1 MSLQQQAAD
10 IALRRSGL
18 LTGAATSAG
27 AGAARAVGQ
36 ATATSP
42 QPEPDKPKTLAEMAA
57 EISARRS
64 QSTGGS
70 GKGGT
75 KGLDREVVTKYGK
88 SARAAARQGVDRER
102 IAEIQSGEE
111 QPGGGP
117 LGVLGKIVNF
127 DLIPGK
133 LAFQPI
139 RSAVLQP
146 LQVLD
151 TGKRTIISA
160 VNELVDLM
168 PGGDKASFSDFLS
181 QARDTSYGF
190 GKAFANPTGN
200 KWLDRAIG
208 LTGDILLDPITYLTF
223 GTGGFAK
230 AAALGALKQG
240 VKVGTKQTT
249 KAASKEGLER
259 GLRVVADGSKLTDD
273 AARAL
278 NPAQRGAVEEVL
290 KQQRV
295 GVRRTLGARTRE
307 DLAQGARE
315 LREEAAEIAADTSGT
330 YNAAVRANAEGVL
343 NTLTDDVVSDLATR
357 GYRAARGDVAEALG
371 LRGGLRF
378 GVGKAKV
385 IIPGTER
392 FADTA
397 GAIIGGARVGGL
409 ATKIPGT
416 EKQIVLGDLVNT
428 KAGKKILGVATPVG
442 DGGVFGP
449 KNILNMRLALRS
461 GQYDG
466 RKLTPKEGNDFV
478 KLLAADKAFR
488 TVRSN
493 QAREGQQLVS
503 RGLGGADSRTVS
515 DLLDL
520 SNPVEVTARATD
532 DAIAA
537 GLTEEGIAARLFP
550 DVVPDRPLTAAESFE
565 TGVPMTGKRKP
576 KIVYKPKVDLLDDSM
591 TPERAG
597 ELLGRPVTQAEL
609 NQAREW
615 RKIGDEFYERA
626 NYLNQRAKLA
636 AGIPLER
643 IDDLPKNESWFPHVL
658 TDRARRGVRD
668 KELTVKAVGA
678 DLLNS
683 VDNTAA
689 DRSFALAGSNVR
701 RLVAGENWFG
711 VKLTPEDVSKGV
723 KRFNEIARKE
733 GGLKYDIFET
743 DADTAFRR
751 YAEGWARD
759 SAYTEW
765 LFNMALATDS
775 AALRGAS
782 VFDEAAGVSP
792 SSVPGAIYPATR
804 AEMRSAYPAD
814 YADDIIMPR
823 EGDPAGE
830 LFRNKGFQGLVK
842 QEQVKYAFEV
852 PVPSKIS
859 TFADAVTTIL
869 TPERVA
875 ALNTVE
881 GFADEMS
888 SLGDEIAK
896 LADDID
902 TRTLAGK
909 GLFADALNETLNSFE
924 QRLFNLRRL
933 SETVPGGVPAGT
945 GAAMSSEAAALTA
958 SLRNE
963 ADNLVLKLNSVDPKK
978 WMALVPQFLDNATMF
993 LQLNSRNYPGLIAS
1007 PEIADMIKNFRRL
1020 EDPKFAAS
1028 INNVIGPVTQM
1039 FKGWVTATPGFHLRN
1054 GMSNVF
1060 FMLAAGMNPVNMIR
1074 ATRIYRAYSDFLK
1087 SQNLDDL
1094 LGMGADET
1102 AEYGLRARAIRSLE
1116 ARGKTTTDADI
1127 AEWFTT
1133 REGKFAQ
1140 RAYDESMRIDM
1151 SRVMDE
1157 FIRSPQYNALVKKGG
1172 ADYADAMDVLGATQY
1187 GFKGLIGDVFEDTGS
1202 LGISGR
1208 LNNKAGAVNAASRV
1222 AGKPLGL
1229 SRSVGNTI
1237 ENFTRFALTYDG
1249 VLRGMSPEAA
1259 AARTAKYLID
1269 YQDLSIAD
1277 RNIKSVIPFWMWT
1290 SRSFPLIVESSW
1302 ANPRAFA
1309 WWNSVTRNLT
1319 DEEGMEDQKRPYY
1332 LRSSF
1337 KLPFGDNIYGS
1348 PDFGYQKQEEAF
1360 GSLIDPRSILAGVT
1374 PAIRAPI
1381 EVAMNE
1387 QFRTGQE
1394 IYSPTYDKG
1403 GLREQIEYLVKNIS
1417 GVGTAAQRAANVV
1430 PGTLNLAGA
1439 IPGLGGLQR
1448 AAGAL
1453 ETAPV
1458 IGDYI
1463 GAPGF
1468 IEQKKGPQTTEAS
1481 LQALYRFLGLPFYQ
1495 LQPFQQE
1502 SAMREQMKM
1511 LEAEAARKKA
1521 EREKERGR

>member
-57 EISARRS
+57 DISARRG

-70 GKGGT
+70 GGGGT

-88 SARAAARQGVDRER
+88 SARAAARQGVDKER
-102 IAEIQSGEE
+102 IAKIQSGEA
-111 QPGGGP
+111 QPDGGP

-139 RSAVLQP
+139 RSAVLKP
-146 LQVLD
+146 LEVLD
-151 TGKRTIISA
+151 TGRRTIISG

-168 PGGDKASFSDFLS
+168 PGGDNASFSDFLS

-230 AAALGALKQG
+230 SAALGALKQG
-240 VKVGTKQTT
+240 VKVGTKQTA

-259 GLRVVADGSKLTDD
+259 GLRVVADGGKLTDD
-273 AARAL
+273 VARTL

-385 IIPGTER
+385 IIPGTEK

-397 GAIIGGARVGGL
+397 GAIIGGTRVGGFAL
-409 ATKIPGT
+409 PGT
-416 EKQIVLGDLVNT
+416 DKQIVLGDLVNT
-428 KAGKKILGVATPVG
+428 KVGKKILGVATPVG
-442 DGGVFGP
+442 DGGVFGA
-449 KNILNMRLALRS
+449 KNILNMRLALRT

-478 KLLAADKAFR
+478 KILAADNAFR

-493 QAREGQQLVS
+493 QRREGQQLLS
-503 RGLGGADSRTVS
+503 PALGGADSRTVS

-520 SNPVEVTARATD
+520 SNPVAVTARATD
-532 DAIAA
+532 DDLDAV
-537 GLTEEGIAARLFP
+537 LFP
-550 DVVPDRPLTAAESFE
+550 DVVPGRPLTAAESFE
-565 TGVPMTGKRKP
+565 TGVPMTGGRKP
-576 KIVYKPKVDLLDDSM
+576 KIVYKPRVDLLDDSM
-591 TPERAG
+591 TPERAS

-609 NQAREW
+609 NQARVW
-615 RKIGDEFYERA
+615 RKVGDGFYERA

-636 AGIPLER
+636 AGIPIEQ

-668 KELTVKAVGA
+668 KELTVKTVGA

-683 VDNTAA
+683 VDNPAA

-711 VKLTPEDVSKGV
+711 VKLTPEDVSQGV
-723 KRFNEIARKE
+723 KRFNQIAREK

-743 DADTAFRR
+743 DADTAFTR
-751 YAEGWARD
+751 YVDGWARD

-765 LFNMALATDS
+765 LYNMALATEN
-775 AALRGAS
+775 AALRGRS
-782 VFDEAAGVSP
+782 VFDESTGLSP
-792 SSVPGAIYPATR
+792 SSVPGQIYPYTR
-804 AEMRSAYPAD
+804 AEIRSAYPED
-814 YADDIIMPR
+814 FGERIITAK
-823 EGDPAGE
+823 EGDPAAT

-842 QEQVKYAFEV
+842 QEQAKYTFGV

-859 TFADAVTTIL
+859 DFADAVTSIL

-888 SLGDEIAK
+888 FLGDEIAK

-902 TRTLAGK
+902 TKTLAGK

-1020 EDPKFAAS
+1020 EDPKFATA
-1028 INNVIGPVTQM
+1028 INNTVIGPLTQM
-1039 FKGWVTATPGFHLRN
+1039 FKSWVTATPGFHLRN
-1054 GMSNVF
+1054 GISNIF
-1060 FMLAAGMNPVNMIR
+1060 FMLAAGMDPLNIRR
-1074 ATRIYRAYSDFLK
+1074 ATRVYRAYSDFLK

-1102 AEYGLRARAIRSLE
+1102 AEYALRARAVRSLE

-1127 AEWFTT
+1127 AEWLTS
-1133 REGKFAQ
+1133 REGKYAQ
-1140 RAYDESMRIDM
+1140 RAYDETKRIDI

-1172 ADYADAMDVLGATQY
+1172 ADYDEAMDVLAATQY

-1202 LGISGR
+1202 LGISGK
-1208 LNNKAGAVNAASRV
+1208 LNNKTGARAAASR
-1222 AGKPLGL
+1222 AAAKPLGL
-1229 SRSVGNTI
+1229 SRSAGNAI
-1237 ENFTRFALTYDG
+1237 ENWSRFALTFDG
-1249 VLRGMSPEAA
+1249 VARGMSPEAA
-1259 AARTAKYLID
+1259 AARTSKYLID

-1319 DEEGMEDQKRPYY
+1319 DEEGMQDQKRPYY

-1360 GSLIDPRSILAGVT
+1360 GSLIDPRTILGGVS
-1374 PAIRAPI
+1374 PVFRAPI

-1417 GVGTAAQRAANVV
+1417 GIGSAAQRAANVV

-1439 IPGLGGLQR
+1439 IPGLGGLQS

-1463 GAPGF
+1463 GAPGY
-1468 IEQKKGPQTTEAS
+1468 IEEKKGPQTTEAS

-1495 LQPFQQE
+1495 LQPFQEE
-1502 SAMREQMKM
+1502 SAMREQMKI
-1511 LEAEAARKKA
+1511 LDREAARKKA

>member
-1 MSLQQQAAD
+1 VATLKEMAD
-10 IALRRSGL
+10 AIALKRG
-18 LTGAATSAG
+18 GAALSAG
-27 AGAARAVGQ
+27 SSAARAVGQ

-42 QPEPDKPKTLAEMAA
+42 QPDPDKPKTLAEIAA
-57 EISARRS
+57 EINAKRG

-70 GKGGT
+70 GGGAT
-75 KGLDREVVTKYGK
+75 KGLDREVVAKFGK
-88 SARAAARQGVDRER
+88 SARAAARQGVDKER
-102 IAEIQSGEE
+102 IAQIQTGTED
-111 QPGGGP
+111 PTGGL
-117 LGVLGKIVNF
+117 LGVIGKVVDFDVLGKVPFTDI
-127 DLIPGK
+127 DLPGSFK
-133 LAFQPI
+133 PI
-139 RSAVLQP
+139 RTAVLKP
-146 LQVLD
+146 LEVLD
-151 TGKRTIISA
+151 TGRRTVISG

-168 PGGDKASFSDFLS
+168 PGGDNASFSDFLA

-230 AAALGALKQG
+230 SAALGALKQG
-240 VKVGTKQTT
+240 VKVGTKQTI

-259 GLRVVADGSKLTDD
+259 GLRVVADGGKLTDD
-273 AARAL
+273 VARAL
-278 NPAQRGAVEEVL
+278 SPAQRGAVEEVL

-295 GVRRTLGARTRE
+295 GARRTLGAKTRE

-330 YNAAVRANAEGVL
+330 YSAAVRANAEGVL

-397 GAIIGGARVGGL
+397 GAIIGGTRVGGL

-416 EKQIVLGDLVNT
+416 DIQIVLGDFVNT

-449 KNILNMRLALRS
+449 KNILNMRLALRT
-461 GQYDG
+461 GQFDG
-466 RKLTPKEGNDFV
+466 RKLTPKEGNEFV

-493 QAREGQQLVS
+493 QLREGQQLINPA
-503 RGLGGADSRTVS
+503 LGGADSRTVS

-520 SNPVEVTARATD
+520 SNPVAVTARTAD
-532 DAIAA
+532 DALDAI
-537 GLTEEGIAARLFP
+537 LFP
-550 DVVPDRPLTAAESFE
+550 DVVPGRPLTAAESFE
-565 TGVPMTGKRKP
+565 TGVPMAGGRKP

-591 TPERAG
+591 TPERAS

-609 NQAREW
+609 NQARVW
-615 RKIGDEFYERA
+615 RKVGDEFYERA
-626 NYLNQRAKLA
+626 NYLHQRAKIA
-636 AGIPLER
+636 AGIPLEK

-658 TDRARRGVRD
+658 TERAKRGVRD

-683 VDNTAA
+683 VDNPAA

-701 RLVAGENWFG
+701 RLKAGEMWFG
-711 VKLTPEDVSKGV
+711 VKLTPEDVSQGV
-723 KRFNEIARKE
+723 KRFNQIAREK

-751 YAEGWARD
+751 YVDGWARD

-765 LFNMALATDS
+765 LFNMALATKS
-775 AALRGAS
+775 AGLRGTR
-782 VFDEAAGVSP
+782 VYDESIGLSP
-792 SSVPGAIYPATR
+792 SSVPGQAYPYTR
-804 AEMRSAYPAD
+804 AEIRSAYPSE
-814 YADDIIMPR
+814 YTDDIIMPR
-823 EGDPAGE
+823 EGDPAAA

-842 QEQVKYAFEV
+842 QEQVEYTFGV

-859 TFADAVTTIL
+859 DFADAVTTIL

-888 SLGDEIAK
+888 LLGDQIAK
-896 LADDID
+896 LADDIE
-902 TRTLAGK
+902 TKTLAGK
-909 GLFADALNETLNSFE
+909 GLFADALNETLNNFE
-924 QRLFNLRRL
+924 QRLFNLQRL

-963 ADNLVLKLNSVDPKK
+963 ADNLVVKLNSVDPEK
-978 WMALVPQFLDNATMF
+978 WMRLVPQFLDNATMF

-1007 PEIADMIKNFRRL
+1007 PEVAEMIKNFRRL
-1020 EDPKFAAS
+1020 EDPKFATA
-1028 INNVIGPVTQM
+1028 INNSLGDVTRM

-1054 GMSNVF
+1054 GISNVF
-1060 FMLAAGMNPVNMIR
+1060 FMLAAGMDPINIAR
-1074 ATRIYRAYSDFLK
+1074 ATKIYRAYSNFLK

-1102 AEYGLRARAIRSLE
+1102 AEYALRTKAVTALE
-1116 ARGKTTTDADI
+1116 KKKIEPTEANI
-1127 AEWFTT
+1127 ANWFTT
-1133 REGKFAQ
+1133 KEGKFAQ
-1140 RAYDESMRIDM
+1140 RDYEEALRIDM
-1151 SRVMDE
+1151 SRVMSE
-1157 FIRSPQYNALVKKGG
+1157 FILSPQYAALARKGG
-1172 ADYADAMDVLGATQY
+1172 VDYAEAMDVLSATQY

-1208 LNNKAGAVNAASRV
+1208 LNNKAGAVNSASRA
-1222 AGKPLGL
+1222 AGKALGL

-1237 ENFTRFALTYDG
+1237 ENWSRFALTYDG
-1249 VLRGMSPEAA
+1249 IARGMSPEAA

-1277 RNIKSVIPFWMWT
+1277 RNIKSIIPFWMWT

-1337 KLPFGDNIYGS
+1337 KLPFGRNIYGN
-1348 PDFGYQKQEEAF
+1348 PDFGYQKQDEAF
-1360 GSLIDPRSILAGVT
+1360 ASLIDPRSILSGLS

-1381 EVAMNE
+1381 EAAMNQ
-1387 QFRTGQE
+1387 QFRTGQQ
-1394 IYSPTYDKG
+1394 IFSPTYDEG
-1403 GLREQIEYLVKNIS
+1403 VREQLEYLVKNIS
-1417 GVGTAAQRAANVV
+1417 GIGSATQRAANVV
-1430 PGTLNLAGA
+1430 PGLLNLAGT
-1439 IPGLGGLQR
+1439 IPGLGGLQS

-1458 IGDYI
+1458 VGRYI
-1463 GAPGF
+1463 GAPEY
-1468 IEQKKGPQTTEAS
+1468 IEEEKGPQTTEAS

-1495 LQPFQQE
+1495 LQPFQEE
-1502 SAMREQMKM
+1502 SAMREQMKI
-1511 LEAEAARKKA
+1511 LDREAARKKA

>member
-1 MSLQQQAAD
+1 MATLKEMAD
-10 IALRRSGL
+10 AIALKRGG
-18 LTGAATSAG
+18 TAVSAG
-27 AGAARAVGQ
+27 SGAARAIGQ

-42 QPEPDKPKTLAEMAA
+42 QPDPNKPKTLAEMAA
-57 EISARRS
+57 DISVRRG

-70 GKGGT
+70 GGGMS

-102 IAEIQSGEE
+102 IAQVQTGTED
-111 QPGGGP
+111 PTGGF
-117 LGVLGKIVNF
+117 LGAIGKVVNF

-139 RSAVLQP
+139 RTAVLKP
-146 LQVLD
+146 LEVLD
-151 TGKRTIISA
+151 TGRRTIISG

-168 PGGDKASFSDFLS
+168 PGGDNASFSDFLAQS
-181 QARDTSYGF
+181 RDTSYGF

-230 AAALGALKQG
+230 SAALGALKQG
-240 VKVGTKQTT
+240 VKVGTKQTA

-278 NPAQRGAVEEVL
+278 NSAQRGAVEEVI

-295 GVRRTLGARTRE
+295 GARRTLGARTRE

-315 LREEAAEIAADTSGT
+315 LREEAAEIAADATGT
-330 YNAAVRANAEGVL
+330 YSAAVRANAEGVL

-397 GAIIGGARVGGL
+397 GALIGGTRVGGK
-409 ATKIPGT
+409 AINIRGT
-416 EKQIVLGDLVNT
+416 DTQIVLGDLVNT
-428 KAGKKILGVATPVG
+428 RAGKKILGVATPVG
-442 DGGVFGP
+442 DGGIFGS
-449 KNILNMRLALRS
+449 KNILNMRLGLRT

-478 KLLAADKAFR
+478 QLLAADKAFR

-493 QAREGQQLVS
+493 QAREGQQLLS
-503 RGLGGADSRTVS
+503 PALGGADSRTVS

-520 SNPVEVTARATD
+520 SNPVAVTARATD
-532 DAIAA
+532 DALDAV
-537 GLTEEGIAARLFP
+537 LFP
-550 DVVPDRPLTAAESFE
+550 DVVPGKPLTAAESFE
-565 TGVPMTGKRKP
+565 TGAPMAGGRKP
-576 KIVYKPKVDLLDDSM
+576 KIVYKPKVDLLDDSI

-609 NQAREW
+609 NQARVW
-615 RKIGDEFYERA
+615 RKVGDEFYERA
-626 NYLNQRAKLA
+626 NYLNQRAKIA

-658 TDRARRGVRD
+658 TEKARRGVRD

-683 VDNTAA
+683 VDNPAA

-711 VKLTPEDVSKGV
+711 VKLTPEDVSQGV
-723 KRFNEIARKE
+723 KRFNQIAREK

-751 YAEGWARD
+751 YVDGWSRD

-765 LFNMALATDS
+765 LYNMALATDS
-775 AALRGAS
+775 AALRGTTR
-782 VFDEAAGVSP
+782 VFDESTGLSP

-804 AEMRSAYPAD
+804 AEMRGAYPAD

-842 QEQVKYAFEV
+842 QEQVNYSFGV

-859 TFADAVTTIL
+859 DFADAVTSIL
-869 TPERVA
+869 TPERIA

-888 SLGDEIAK
+888 SLGDQIAK

-902 TRTLAGK
+902 TKTLAGK

-933 SETVPGGVPAGT
+933 SETVPGGIPAGT
-945 GAAMSSEAAALTA
+945 GASMSSEAAALTA

-963 ADNLVLKLNSVDPKK
+963 ADNLVLKLNTVDPKK

-1020 EDPKFAAS
+1020 EDPKFATA
-1028 INNVIGPVTQM
+1028 INDVLGIVTQM

-1060 FMLAAGMNPVNMIR
+1060 FMLAAGMDPLNMRR

-1087 SQNLDDL
+1087 NQNLDDL
-1094 LGMGADET
+1094 LGMGIDET
-1102 AEYGLRARAIRSLE
+1102 AEYSLRAKAVRSLE

-1127 AEWFTT
+1127 AEFFTT

-1172 ADYADAMDVLGATQY
+1172 ADYEDAMDVLGATQY

-1202 LGISGR
+1202 LGIRGK
-1208 LNNKAGAVNAASRV
+1208 LNNKAGAVNAASRA
-1222 AGKPLGL
+1222 AGKPLGV

-1237 ENFTRFALTYDG
+1237 ENFTRFALTFDG
-1249 VLRGMSPEAA
+1249 VARGMSPETA

-1332 LRSSF
+1332 LRASF

-1348 PDFGYQKQEEAF
+1348 PDFGYQKQDEAF
-1360 GSLIDPRSILAGVT
+1360 ASLIDPASFLSGLT

-1381 EVAMNE
+1381 EAAMNQ
-1387 QFRTGQE
+1387 QFRSGQQ
-1394 IYSPTYDKG
+1394 IFSPTYDEG
-1403 GLREQIEYLVKNIS
+1403 TREQFEYLLKNIS
-1417 GVGTAAQRAANVV
+1417 GIGSAAQRAANVV
-1430 PGTLNLAGA
+1430 PGVLNLAGT
-1439 IPGLGGLQR
+1439 IPGLGGLQS

-1453 ETAPV
+1453 ETAPG
-1458 IGDYI
+1458 IGRYI
-1463 GAPGF
+1463 GAPEY
-1468 IEQKKGPQTTEAS
+1468 IEEEKGPQTTEAS

-1495 LQPFQQE
+1495 LQPFQEE
-1502 SAMREQMKM
+1502 SAMREQMKI
-1511 LEAEAARKKA
+1511 LDREAARKKA

>member
-18 LTGAATSAG
+18 TTGAAASAG
-27 AGAARAVGQ
+27 AGAVRAAGQ
-36 ATATSP
+36 AT
-42 QPEPDKPKTLAEMAA
+42 EPDEPKTLAEIAA
-57 EISARRS
+57 EISARRAPI
-64 QSTGGS
+64 TGAGGS
-70 GKGGT
+70 SRT
-75 KGLDREVVTKYGK
+75 QGLDREVVGNYGK
-88 SARAAARQGVDRER
+88 AARAAARQGVDEER
-102 IAEIQSGEE
+102 IAKIQSGTEE
-111 QPGGGP
+111 SRGA
-117 LGVLGKIVNF
+117 LGVLGKVVNF
-127 DLIPGK
+127 DIIPGK

-139 RSAVLQP
+139 RSAVLKP
-146 LQVLD
+146 LEVLD
-151 TGKRTIISA
+151 TGRRTVISG

-168 PGGDKASFSDFLS
+168 PGGDNASFSDFLAQS
-181 QARDTSYGF
+181 RDTSYGF

-200 KWLDRAIG
+200 KWLDRTIG
-208 LTGDILLDPITYLTF
+208 LAGDILLDPITYLTF

-230 AAALGALKQG
+230 SAALGALKQG
-240 VKVGTKQTT
+240 VKVGTKQTA
-249 KAASKEGLER
+249 KAVSKEGLER

-273 AARAL
+273 AARVL
-278 NPAQRGAVEEVL
+278 NPAQKGAVEEIL
-290 KQQRV
+290 KQQRT
-295 GVRRTLGARTRE
+295 GARRTLGAKTRE

-315 LREEAAEIAADTSGT
+315 LREEAAEIAADTSGA
-330 YNAAVRANAEGVL
+330 YSAAVRANAEGVL

-378 GVGKAKV
+378 GVGKARV

-392 FADTA
+392 LADTA
-397 GAIIGGARVGGL
+397 GAIIGGTRVGGL

-416 EKQIVLGDLVNT
+416 DTQIVLGDFVNT
-428 KAGKKILGVATPVG
+428 RAGKKILGVATPVG
-442 DGGVFGP
+442 DGGVFGA
-449 KNILNMRLALRS
+449 KNILNMRLGLRT

-466 RKLTPKEGNDFV
+466 RKLTPKEGNEFV

-493 QAREGQQLVS
+493 QAREGQQLLS
-503 RGLGGADSRTVS
+503 PALGGADSRTVS

-520 SNPVEVTARATD
+520 SNPVEVAVTARTAD
-532 DAIAA
+532 DALDAI
-537 GLTEEGIAARLFP
+537 LFP
-550 DVVPDRPLTAAESFE
+550 DVVPGKPLTAAESFE
-565 TGVPMTGKRKP
+565 TGVPMAGGRKP

-591 TPERAG
+591 TPERAS

-609 NQAREW
+609 NQARVW
-615 RKIGDEFYERA
+615 RQVGNEFYERA
-626 NYLNQRAKLA
+626 NYLNQRAKIA
-636 AGIPLER
+636 AGIPLEK

-668 KELTVKAVGA
+668 KELTVKSVGA

-683 VDNTAA
+683 VDNPAA

-701 RLVAGENWFG
+701 RLTAGEIWFG
-711 VKLTPEDVSKGV
+711 VKLTPEDVSQGV
-723 KRFNEIARKE
+723 KRFNQIAREK

-751 YAEGWARD
+751 YVDGWARD
-759 SAYTEW
+759 SAFTEW
-765 LFNMALATDS
+765 LYNMALATKS
-775 AALRGAS
+775 AALRGTR
-782 VFDEAAGVSP
+782 VFDESSGISP
-792 SSVPGAIYPATR
+792 SSVPGQIYPYTR
-804 AEMRSAYPAD
+804 AEIRSAYPSD
-814 YADDIIMPR
+814 YADDITVPR
-823 EGDPAGE
+823 EGDPAAE
-830 LFRNKGFQGLVK
+830 LFRNKGFQELIK
-842 QEQVKYAFEV
+842 QEQVKYTYGV

-859 TFADAVTTIL
+859 DFADAVTTIL

-888 SLGDEIAK
+888 LLGDQIAK

-902 TRTLAGK
+902 TKTLAGK
-909 GLFADALNETLNSFE
+909 GLFADSLNETLNNFE

-963 ADNLVLKLNSVDPKK
+963 ADNLVVKLNSIDPEQWK
-978 WMALVPQFLDNATMF
+978 ALVPQFLDNATMF

-1020 EDPKFAAS
+1020 EDPKFATA
-1028 INNVIGPVTQM
+1028 INNSLGDVTRM

-1060 FMLAAGMNPVNMIR
+1060 FMLAAGMNPINITR

-1087 SQNLDDL
+1087 SQNLEDL
-1094 LGMGADET
+1094 LGMGVDET
-1102 AEYGLRARAIRSLE
+1102 AEYALRARAVKALE
-1116 ARGKTTTDADI
+1116 SRGKTTADADI

-1133 REGKFAQ
+1133 KEGKFAQ
-1140 RAYDESMRIDM
+1140 RDYEYALRIDM
-1151 SRVMDE
+1151 SRVMNE
-1157 FIRSPQYNALVKKGG
+1157 FILSPQYAALARKGG
-1172 ADYADAMDVLGATQY
+1172 VDYAEAMDVLSATQY

-1208 LNNKAGAVNAASRV
+1208 LNNKAGAVNAASRA
-1222 AGKPLGL
+1222 AGKALGL

-1249 VLRGMSPEAA
+1249 VARGMSPEAA
-1259 AARTAKYLID
+1259 TARTSKYLID

-1319 DEEGMEDQKRPYY
+1319 DEEGMQDQKRPYY
-1332 LRSSF
+1332 LRTSF

-1348 PDFGYQKQEEAF
+1348 PDFGYQKQDEAF
-1360 GSLIDPRSILAGVT
+1360 ASLIDPRSFLSGLT

-1381 EVAMNE
+1381 EAAMNQ
-1387 QFRTGQE
+1387 QFRSGQQ
-1394 IYSPTYDKG
+1394 IFSPTYDEG
-1403 GLREQIEYLVKNIS
+1403 VREQLEYLVKNVS
-1417 GVGTAAQRAANVV
+1417 GIGSAAQRAANVV
-1430 PGTLNLAGA
+1430 PGVLNLAGT
-1439 IPGLGGLQR
+1439 IPGLGGLQS

-1453 ETAPV
+1453 ETAPGV
-1458 IGDYI
+1458 GRYI
-1463 GAPGF
+1463 GAPEY
-1468 IEQKKGPQTTEAS
+1468 IEEEKGPQTTEAS

-1495 LQPFQQE
+1495 LQPFQEE
-1502 SAMREQMKM
+1502 SAMREQMKI
-1511 LEAEAARKKA
+1511 LDREAARAKA